1 MASKILWRI
10 IQKQLERYIEREMQ
24 WNQQD
29 SGKSM
34 GEGTELLM

>member
-10 IQKQLERYIEREMQ
+10 IQKQLEQYIEREMQ
-24 WNQQD
+24 WKKRD
-29 SGKSM
+29 SGRGM